1 MKAKLSLTLD
11 QSLVAFV
18 DSEPG
23 ESRSEKIEGMLR
35 RYREARQ
42 DAGLRRELAAF
53 NGSPEDDAESAAW
66 RQVMETSQWSES
78 AAATSGPS
86 PSRRSRSRG
95 RR

>member
-11 QSLVAFV
+11 ESLVAFV
-18 DSEPG
+18 DAEPG
-23 ESRSEKIEGMLR
+23 ESRSEKIESMLR

-42 DAGLRRELAAF
+42 DLALRQELAAHDAA
-53 NGSPEDDAESAAW
+53 SSDDAESAAW
-66 RQVMETSQWSES
+66 RQVMEGSQWNES

-86 PSRRSRSRG
+86 PSPRSRSRA

>member
-11 QSLVAFV
+11 EALVEFV

-42 DAGLRRELAAF
+42 DACLRRELAAF
-53 NGSPEDDAESAAW
+53 NASSGDDAESAAW
-66 RQVMETSQWSES
+66 RQVMETSQWNES
-78 AAATSGPS
+78 VEATSGLS

>member
-11 QSLVAFV
+11 ESLVAFV

-23 ESRSEKIEGMLR
+23 ESRSEKIEAMLR

-42 DAGLRRELAAF
+42 DASLRRELAEFDA
-53 NGSPEDDAESAAW
+53 SSEDDAESAAW
-66 RQVMETSQWSES
+66 RQLMEASQWNES

-86 PSRRSRSRG
+86 RSPRSRSRG

>member
-23 ESRSEKIEGMLR
+23 ESRSEKIEAMLR
-35 RYREARQ
+35 RYREARR
-42 DAGLRRELAAF
+42 DASLRLELAAF
-53 NGSPEDDAESAAW
+53 NASSEDDAESAAW
-66 RQVMETSQWSES
+66 RQIMETAQWSES

-86 PSRRSRSRG
+86 RSPRSRNRA

>member
-11 QSLVAFV
+11 ESLVAFV

-23 ESRSEKIEGMLR
+23 DSRSEKIEGMLR

-42 DAGLRRELAAF
+42 DASLRRELAAF
-53 NGSPEDDAESAAW
+53 DASPDDDSESAAW
-66 RQVMETSQWSES
+66 RQVMETSQWNES

-86 PSRRSRSRG
+86 RSPRSRSRA

>member
-11 QSLVAFV
+11 ESLVAFV

-42 DAGLRRELAAF
+42 DASLRRELAAF
-53 NGSPEDDAESAAW
+53 GASSDDDAESAAW
-66 RQVMETSQWSES
+66 RQVVETSQWNES

-86 PSRRSRSRG
+86 RSLRSQSRG